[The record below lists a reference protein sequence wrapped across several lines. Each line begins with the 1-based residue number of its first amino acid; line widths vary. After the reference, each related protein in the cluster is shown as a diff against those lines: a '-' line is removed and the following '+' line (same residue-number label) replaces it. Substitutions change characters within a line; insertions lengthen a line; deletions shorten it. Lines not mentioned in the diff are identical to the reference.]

1 MPGEQQHK
9 NETRAFGAVTLNRA
23 GEKERKTGAEKVRWN
38 LADLYSD
45 SNALEDDLQQ
55 ADRAG
60 EDFANQYRGQISS
73 LDDSGLAQ
81 ALKEFEAIQEGLGR
95 AHTYAYLN
103 WCTGMDSPERGALLQ
118 KVREVATQIEQKILF
133 FELEWVQLEDG
144 QAEKLLKSSKL
155 NPYRHYLECERL
167 RKPHVLGESE
177 EKVLSEKALTGRQA
191 WNRLFDE
198 ILGAAR
204 FSLDSQELTEQEV
217 LAKLY
222 SADRQVREQAAHS
235 LTEGLQHY
243 LRELT
248 FIFNIVL
255 ADKTSDDRLRDYPH
269 WLSSRNLLNEISA
282 ETVHSLIEAVSSRY
296 DLVARYYNLKKDLL
310 GLEELHDYDRYAPL
324 EEVESSYS
332 WNQAKAIT
340 LQAFSSF
347 HPVME
352 SIATDFFEL
361 QWIDASVKSGK
372 IGGAF
377 SHAAVPTA
385 HPYVLMNYTGNIR
398 DVETLAHELG
408 HGVHQYLSRKQ
419 GVLQAGTPLTLAETA
434 STFGEMLVF
443 DRLVKEEK
451 RSGVSVS
458 LLASK
463 IDDIIATVFRQVALN
478 RFEDRIHTARR
489 TQGEL
494 SSDHFS
500 ELWMET
506 QQEMFQGS
514 VKLGDHYRIWW
525 SYIPHFLHTPGYVYA
540 YAFGELLVLALYAR
554 YQTEGDTFAERY
566 LELLEA
572 GGSDWPHIL
581 LARLGVDLNDTDF
594 WQEGLSSIEEM
605 VVKAE
610 KLARRERQKSESR
623 SQKSESR
630 SQKSE

>member
-1 MPGEQQHK
+1 MNKSNQ
-9 NETRAFGAVTLNRA
+9 RA
-23 GEKERKTGAEKVRWN
+23 KKTGAEKVHWN

-55 ADRAG
+55 IKAAADK
-60 EDFANQYRGQISS
+60 FAEQYRDRVSS
-73 LDDSGLAQ
+73 LDASHLAK
-81 ALKEFEAIQEGLGR
+81 ALKELETVQEGLGR

-103 WCTGMDSPERGALLQ
+103 WCTDMESAKRGALLQ
-118 KVREVATQIEQKILF
+118 KVREAGTQIQQKILF
-133 FELEWVQLEDG
+133 FELEWVQLKDK
-144 QAEKLLKSSKL
+144 QAEDLLTSPKLD
-155 NPYRHYLECERL
+155 PYRHYLEVERL
-167 RKPHVLGESE
+167 RKPHVLGEPE

-204 FSLDSQELTEQEV
+204 FSFDSQELTEQEV

-222 SADRQVREQAAHS
+222 SAGRDIREQAAQS
-235 LTEGLQHY
+235 LTEGLQQH

-269 WLSSRNLLNEISA
+269 WLSSRNLSNEISP
-282 ETVHSLIEAVSSRY
+282 ETVQSLIETVSSRY
-296 DLVARYYNLKKDLL
+296 DLVARYYSLKKKLL
-310 GLEELHDYDRYAPL
+310 GLKELHDYDRYAPL
-324 EEVESSYS
+324 EEVETFYS
-332 WNQAKAIT
+332 WKEAQEII

-352 SIATDFFEL
+352 SIADDFLQL
-361 QWIDASVKSGK
+361 QWIDAPIKPGK
-372 IGGAF
+372 MGGAF
-377 SHAAVPTA
+377 SHGAVPIA

-398 DVETLAHELG
+398 DVLTLAHELG

-419 GVLQAGTPLTLAETA
+419 GVLQCGTPLTLAETA

-443 DRLVKEEK
+443 DRLMKEEK
-451 RSGVSVS
+451 SSDVS
-458 LLASK
+458 LSLSVSK
-463 IDDIIATVFRQVALN
+463 IDDIMATVFRQVALN

-489 TQGEL
+489 SQGEL

-500 ELWMET
+500 ELWIET

-514 VKLGDHYRIWW
+514 VQLGDHYRIWW

-554 YQTEGDTFAERY
+554 YRKEGDPFAERY

-581 LARLGVDLNDTDF
+581 LGKLDVDLNDPDF
-594 WQEGLSSIEEM
+594 WQEGLSTIEEM

-610 KLARRERQKSESR
+610 ELAGEGDGNQLTADN
-623 SQKSESR
+623 
-630 SQKSE
+630 